1 METGQSLVWANL
13 DCDEF
18 VDWRDNSRSEKNV
31 IWDGARSGT
40 EEIDS
45 APFFEPAGTRPGR
58 CPFLKVKLGIVGK
71 NLSGVVSDR
80 ILEVNQMNTGGGD
93 GFKAPARPGVVHLVV
108 EIPAE
113 CLEIAV
119 DERGSSIGG
128 DGVGCRHQPD
138 GDRFELG
145 TEFGVSLYHIGRGTF
160 EKRKSF
166 FVFGLELG
174 RQRNEVG
181 PESTL
186 GIISSKGGRGKQ
198 GRREEETDE
207 PYRAMSH
214 DRRVSGHGVTDK
226 RGMAGRGSSGLP
238 EGRSGDIPLVMS
250 HDPKTPMVLVEGVR
264 KAFGDKPVLKGVSFQ
279 VDAGDLVSIIGPS
292 GCGKSTLLR
301 CLNGLETMDAGRVT
315 VAGLTLEQDPAKP
328 HGEEEYFQ
336 AAHRL
341 RSEVGMV
348 FQSFN
353 LFPHKTILE
362 NITLAPVTVKGESRK
377 DAEGRAEELLRKVGL
392 EEFGDRY
399 PEYLSGGQ
407 KQRAAIARALA
418 MSPKVMLY
426 DEPTSALDPELVDEV
441 LAVMKELDR
450 EGMTQIV
457 VTHEIR
463 FARDASDTIIYM
475 EQGEI
480 VEESDEDAMF
490 SHPKD
495 ERTRRFLRKFL

>member
-1 METGQSLVWANL
+1 
-13 DCDEF
+13 
-18 VDWRDNSRSEKNV
+18 
-31 IWDGARSGT
+31 
-40 EEIDS
+40 
-45 APFFEPAGTRPGR
+45 
-58 CPFLKVKLGIVGK
+58 
-71 NLSGVVSDR
+71 
-80 ILEVNQMNTGGGD
+80 
-93 GFKAPARPGVVHLVV
+93 
-108 EIPAE
+108 
-113 CLEIAV
+113 
-119 DERGSSIGG
+119 
-128 DGVGCRHQPD
+128 
-138 GDRFELG
+138 
-145 TEFGVSLYHIGRGTF
+145 
-160 EKRKSF
+160 
-166 FVFGLELG
+166 
-174 RQRNEVG
+174 
-181 PESTL
+181 
-186 GIISSKGGRGKQ
+186 
-198 GRREEETDE
+198 
-207 PYRAMSH
+207 
-214 DRRVSGHGVTDK
+214 
-226 RGMAGRGSSGLP
+226 
-238 EGRSGDIPLVMS
+238 
-250 HDPKTPMVLVEGVR
+250 MVLVEGVR